1 MLFLTRRNKSRSCET
16 AEISFGL
23 HRKESKVVV
32 LRNITLLPLAWRI
45 TSLEHL
51 GEDFTVSTVQGTI
64 APKAEYSLQVHFQPS
79 KPINIK
85 KAIRLEV
92 RLCASSVLIIKMC
105 TPSVPWCT
113 HCQHTH
119 TRSQVPV
126 LPATSSPPALSLTWT
141 SAGPS

>member
-1 MLFLTRRNKSRSCET
+1 M
-16 AEISFGL
+16 
-23 HRKESKVVV
+23 VV

-105 TPSVPWCT
+105 TP
-113 HCQHTH
+113 
-119 TRSQVPV
+119 
-126 LPATSSPPALSLTWT
+126 
-141 SAGPS
+141 